1 MDGNRE
7 FTAEKSSYRLAAS
20 ASNYLRYAIQLSMS
34 FIEIGGS
41 DEERVRERAM
51 RKGSDYEK
59 HRVDTVQKEHQ
70 KVSGNS
76 TNTSASWVISGMSAF
91 NRQIQ
96 LQPSQTVEKYE
107 NVILLANISW
117 LCFARLVC
125 NTMSIGRDTFWII
138 YFLRNT

>member
-59 HRVDTVQKEHQ
+59 HWVDTVQKEHQ
-70 KVSGNS
+70 KVSGKS
-76 TNTSASWVISGMSAF
+76 TNTSANWVISGMAAF

-117 LCFARLVC
+117 LCFAWLVC
-125 NTMSIGRDTFWII
+125 NTMNIGRDTFWII